1 MGARASVLNLV
12 QTQGEEQ
19 LENLL
24 LNEDAS
30 LVDWAERDADGRT
43 ALHWA
48 ALLGSSYILNY
59 FIDFTFDFL
68 IPSPGDCLL
77 SSDPPRPSS
86 PLPLPL
92 PVISFF

>member
-1 MGARASVLNLV
+1 MGGANSLLWIV

-30 LVDWAERDADGRT
+30 LVDWAERDAEGRT

-48 ALLGSSYILNY
+48 ALLGSIPMFNL
-59 FIDFTFDFL
+59 TFASVRQL
-68 IPSPGDCLL
+68 QN
-77 SSDPPRPSS
+77 
-86 PLPLPL
+86 
-92 PVISFF
+92 